1 METTD
6 IKQIV
11 NQLVVLFDTMSEN
24 YNTFGALWKNIDL
37 AKQAFTLMK
46 SLPTI
51 VEDAFDSPIEK
62 AMVLGNMLEN
72 MEETLSP
79 RFCIKVREYMLKLN
93 PDDDSNYQ
101 SILQLRDYINLN
113 LPMEDY
119 CRKYHKHLK
128 FDNIER
134 TQQWEDII
142 VKVEEECSTLLGDN
156 KQGMGYC
163 HMYWSTKRSILAK
176 HGIEWR
182 SPSAMNPR
190 VMFD

>member
-1 METTD
+1 METPD
-6 IKQIV
+6 IKQAL
-11 NQLVVLFDTMSEN
+11 NQLVDLFDTMDEN
-24 YNTFGALWKNIDL
+24 YNTMGLFWKNIEL
-37 AKQAFTLMK
+37 AKQAFTLLK
-46 SLPTI
+46 SLPAS
-51 VEDAFDSPIEK
+51 VEDAFDGPIEK

-93 PDDDSNYQ
+93 PDDDSNYH
-101 SILQLRDYINLN
+101 SILQLRDYIDMN

-119 CRKYHKHLK
+119 CRKYHKLLK

-142 VKVEEECSTLLGDN
+142 VKVEEECSTLLDDN
-156 KQGMGYC
+156 KQCMGFC
-163 HMYWSTKRSILAK
+163 HMYWSTKRSVLAK
-176 HGIEWR
+176 YGIEWR